1 MQIATLA
8 PSLYSLKTKQRLY
21 TFSVMYS
28 KFTSRKTHA
37 SSQVDP
43 CCSEPK
49 QEAIGTQK
57 KNKTAKTAFKN
68 IK

>member
-8 PSLYSLKTKQRLY
+8 PSLYSLKTKQILY

-57 KNKTAKTAFKN
+57 KSENCQNCF
-68 IK
+68 

>member
-1 MQIATLA
+1 
-8 PSLYSLKTKQRLY
+8 
-21 TFSVMYS
+21 MYS